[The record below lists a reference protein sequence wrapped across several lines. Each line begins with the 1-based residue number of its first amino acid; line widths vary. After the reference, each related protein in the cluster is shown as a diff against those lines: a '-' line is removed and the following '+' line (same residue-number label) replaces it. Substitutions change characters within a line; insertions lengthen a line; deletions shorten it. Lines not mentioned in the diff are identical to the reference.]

1 MKLNRVKAE
10 NAEYFWVSLRIE
22 VWQLIKDGRLKWKG
36 AYLSCFLSSFAI
48 RMQAQPEDEGGMSE
62 APVSLDGSQYMNEF
76 FAQVEEIRKFIERI
90 QALVEDVKNKHGD
103 ILSSPNQDES
113 EF

>member
-1 MKLNRVKAE
+1 
-10 NAEYFWVSLRIE
+10 
-22 VWQLIKDGRLKWKG
+22 
-36 AYLSCFLSSFAI
+36 
-48 RMQAQPEDEGGMSE
+48 MQAQPEDEGGGPE

-113 EF
+113 ELFFHLLPSPLL

>member
-1 MKLNRVKAE
+1 M
-10 NAEYFWVSLRIE
+10 
-22 VWQLIKDGRLKWKG
+22 
-36 AYLSCFLSSFAI
+36 
-48 RMQAQPEDEGGMSE
+48 PE

-90 QALVEDVKNKHGD
+90 KALVEDVKNKHGD

-113 EF
+113 AFIYLCILGLIVKFSFVCAIQN

>member
-1 MKLNRVKAE
+1 MLQQWLEGHLLA
-10 NAEYFWVSLRIE
+10 S
-22 VWQLIKDGRLKWKG
+22 IKNCLT
-36 AYLSCFLSSFAI
+36 SAI
-48 RMQAQPEDEGGMSE
+48 SHWFQAQPEDEGGGPE

-113 EF
+113 KFF